1 MIRNKEILI
10 RNKAKRFE
18 KHTAVDCGPML
29 TLLYCLHATKAV
41 EEEKKRATAAAT
53 LIYGS

>member
-29 TLLYCLHATKAV
+29 TLLYCLRATKAV
-41 EEEKKRATAAAT
+41 EEKGKKKATAAAC
-53 LIYGS
+53 